1 VAGKPSIGSDPATRQ
16 ASATQVLVA
25 SMPHNLHKAFETSD
39 ATSRSPPRPGP
50 FPDGLAIGG
59 RPAQARV
66 DGSKQVLT
74 TKQGVPIADNQ
85 NSLKA
90 GLRGPTLLE
99 DFILCEKITHFER
112 ADRRPGPVRDPL
124 LLGHRR
130 RERLHLRTVLRDN
143 VVSPA
148 VTGRGFFP
156 RIGIRLTSPTWPR

>member
-1 VAGKPSIGSDPATRQ
+1 MAGKPSIGSDPATRQ

-112 ADRRPGPVRDPL
+112 ADRRPGPVRDPSSSA
-124 LLGHRR
+124 
-130 RERLHLRTVLRDN
+130 TAA
-143 VVSPA
+143 VSDFTCEPCCA
-148 VTGRGFFP
+148 TTSSAP
-156 RIGIRLTSPTWPR
+156 RSPEEASSRASASA